1 MLAMS
6 TPTGVP
12 QRMACVQWYTIYRAV
27 ITSGQPT
34 VCIAVNTWLVACN
47 ELFSWYVVVMFAI
60 CSGLDKELVH
70 LTRTVKLIDFVH

>member
-1 MLAMS
+1 MCPM
-6 TPTGVP
+6 
-12 QRMACVQWYTIYRAV
+12 VQYRAG

-47 ELFSWYVVVMFAI
+47 ELFSWYVVVIFAI

-70 LTRTVKLIDFVH
+70 FTRTVKLIDFVH